1 MTRARKLATWPLVG
15 IVLVVGTTLWLTS
28 VRTRAA
34 AEEAAEPVVT
44 EGKIMPAPS
53 SIETARPSMRNFA
66 ASRTGV
72 SEFRAPR
79 ADRKFPS
86 DKSAMQT
93 EPQTTSNRPPS
104 NRPGLTGPAPIN
116 QAGLAAPATTTLASP
131 APTDA
136 APSLA
141 GVGLKLLL
149 GSLVL
154 AGLLYAASRWL
165 KRTPF
170 AKFLPGTES
179 PIKVIGRTHLGPK
192 ASLCL
197 VEVGSTTLLVS
208 MTGTSI
214 QTLHVWPD
222 GATVAPGVDR
232 QGFKLPAPAAPI
244 PGQLRH
250 LESRLTGRNG

>member
-1 MTRARKLATWPLVG
+1 MTRARKLASWPLLGV
-15 IVLVVGTTLWLTS
+15 VLVVSVAFGLSS

-34 AEEAAEPVVT
+34 AEEAVEVGASEGAITPAPPITEIARPVVKRPGIGTSTRTVGRT
-44 EGKIMPAPS
+44 EM
-53 SIETARPSMRNFA
+53 NDL
-66 ASRTGV
+66 
-72 SEFRAPR
+72 RAPH
-79 ADRKFPS
+79 ATVPPRKS
-86 DKSAMQT
+86 
-93 EPQTTSNRPPS
+93 
-104 NRPGLTGPAPIN
+104 
-116 QAGLAAPATTTLASP
+116 AAPAAVEPAADPKIPGAASARDEKP
-131 APTDA
+131 GAGA
-136 APSLA
+136 ESLA

-154 AGLLYAASRWL
+154 AGLLYGASRWL
-165 KRTPF
+165 KRLPL
-170 AKFLPGTES
+170 ARFLPGTDG

-208 MTGTSI
+208 MTGTTI

-222 GATVAPGVDR
+222 GATGASGADR
-232 QGFKLPAPAAPI
+232 QGFKAPTAPAAPA